1 MTTTRPPQTE
11 MLIDSAMPVFDVA
24 IAEHVLV
31 HADPAATFAAAR
43 SLDFLTVRT
52 PLVSSAMWLR
62 GLPSRL
68 SGKPIEP
75 PGKLVLA
82 DGDDLPGWLV
92 LGETPGRELAFG
104 AVGKFWQPDI
114 EWHDVPRAEFA
125 EFAEPGWGK
134 IAADFAVLPYRPG
147 VTLLTYEC
155 RTVTTDPVSRRRFL
169 RYWWLVRP
177 FAAHIMRAGL
187 RTVQANAET
196 SGSNGKGE
204 R

>member
-1 MTTTRPPQTE
+1 MTTTRPLPTE
-11 MLIDSAMPVFDVA
+11 MLIDTAMPVFDVA

-31 HADPAATFAAAR
+31 HADPATTFAAAR

-52 PLVSSAMWLR
+52 PLVSTAMWLR
-62 GLPSRL
+62 GLPARL
-68 SGKPIEP
+68 AGKAAEP

-92 LGETPGRELAFG
+92 LGETPGHELAFG
-104 AVGKFWQPDI
+104 AVGKFWQPNI

-125 EFAEPGWGK
+125 AFAEPGWGK
-134 IAADFAVLPYRPG
+134 IAAGFAVLPYRPG

-155 RTVTTDPVSRRRFL
+155 RTVTTDPMSRTRFL

-177 FAAHIMRAGL
+177 FVAHIMRATL

-196 SGSNGKGE
+196 VVPKAEGD